1 MNGVP
6 CTGYSTI
13 KQSRM
18 NGVRLF
24 VYSFIRIFA
33 GKSFK
38 TRLTE
43 LYTWLML
50 APSKTAGGEG
60 AKQMYAYVVKA

>member
-1 MNGVP
+1 M
-6 CTGYSTI
+6 I

-24 VYSFIRIFA
+24 VYSYIRRQ
-33 GKSFK
+33 SFK

-43 LYTWLML
+43 LYTWFML
-50 APSKTAGGEG
+50 APSETAGGEG
-60 AKQMYAYVVKA
+60 AKQMYTYVVKA